1 MERVQEKSK
10 GEYKQKCVA
19 KHDQKGLQFAQFVS
33 LHEAMQFPDS
43 QPSAPDPGWNFGTQ
57 WFTELYSW
65 QHLGNLKKYWLNAW
79 APSHRDFNEQGPG

>member
-43 QPSAPDPGWNFGTQ
+43 QPSAPDPG
-57 WFTELYSW
+57 
-65 QHLGNLKKYWLNAW
+65 
-79 APSHRDFNEQGPG
+79 